1 MAFGQVGGKLRPN
14 ECSKICRAWSQGN
27 PRFSL
32 NYANNYRF
40 SHSFDVSRREEK
52 MGIISANFNIQ
63 QAMRLQ
69 PKTASAAMTF
79 PEVLVAVLLLAIF
92 CASVF
97 ELNAVCLRYIDASK
111 ESIAALQS
119 VHDRSEVL
127 RNLSFTDL
135 TTKSYVQSL
144 LATPANG
151 SEFCKKATEVVKISA
166 YPTANGVTQF
176 TRTPDGIVTNNLTAT
191 GLGTSLV
198 QVDIAPSWNML
209 VGRAR
214 SEQTSTIIS
223 NGTKK

>member
-1 MAFGQVGGKLRPN
+1 MKLQ
-14 ECSKICRAWSQGN
+14 SK
-27 PRFSL
+27 
-32 NYANNYRF
+32 
-40 SHSFDVSRREEK
+40 
-52 MGIISANFNIQ
+52 
-63 QAMRLQ
+63 Q
-69 PKTASAAMTF
+69 PTAAMSF

-92 CASVF
+92 CASIF

-119 VHDRSEVL
+119 VHDRCEVL
-127 RNLSFTDL
+127 RNVAFTDL

-176 TRTPDGIVTNNLTAT
+176 TRTPDGTVTNDLTAAN
-191 GLGTSLV
+191 LGTSLV
-198 QVDIAPSWNML
+198 QVDISTSWNML
-209 VGRAR
+209 GGRAR